1 MKERFD
7 FLNYRVQISLPIG
20 RKEKVIVLMVNELYG
35 ENMKEFV
42 ELMLKVESYRNN
54 SDKQEKKPK
63 TKRIVK

>member
-1 MKERFD
+1 MKERFE
-7 FLNYRVQISLPIG
+7 FLNYRVQISLSIG

-54 SDKQEKKPK
+54 SDKQEKNQKQK
-63 TKRIVK
+63 G

>member
-1 MKERFD
+1 MKERFE

-54 SDKQEKKPK
+54 SDKQEKNQKQK
-63 TKRIVK
+63 G

>member
-7 FLNYRVQISLPIG
+7 FLNYRVQISVPIG

-54 SDKQEKKPK
+54 GDKQEKNQKQEG
-63 TKRIVK
+63 